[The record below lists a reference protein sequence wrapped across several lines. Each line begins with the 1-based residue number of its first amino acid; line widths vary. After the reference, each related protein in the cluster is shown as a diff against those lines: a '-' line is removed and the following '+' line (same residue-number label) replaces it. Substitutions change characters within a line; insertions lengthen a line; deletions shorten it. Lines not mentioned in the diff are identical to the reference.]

1 MTTVAAGLRAR
12 PVASFFALALALSW
26 ALWVP
31 TIAFAPP
38 GVATLGVVVGSF
50 GPAVAGLLVTRAL
63 GDDVRRWVTGM
74 VRWRRPL
81 REYLLAFAGP
91 PAVGA
96 VVVGVLLAAGGSLTL
111 ARLPPLYLLP
121 VTFLFVLL
129 VGGGNEEPGWRGFA
143 LPRLQATT
151 DPLTA
156 SLAIGAVWAVWHAPL
171 YLLEGGMYH
180 GRSFGWFA
188 VAVLAFAVLFTWL
201 YNAVEGSVLLCMVA
215 HASVNTFAGS
225 MPALVEGA
233 AVPANAA
240 LAATFSAA
248 ALAVLALAGRDLGRS
263 AGDPPGRRADA
274 SLLSGG
280 P

>member
-1 MTTVAAGLRAR
+1 MATLRAGLRAR

-31 TIAFAPP
+31 GIALAPP
-38 GVATLGVVVGSF
+38 GASTVVVVLGSF
-50 GPAVAGLLVTRAL
+50 GPTVAGLLVTRAL
-63 GDDVRRWVTGM
+63 GDDVRGWVVGM

-81 REYLLAFAGP
+81 REYALALAGP
-91 PAVGA
+91 PAGGA
-96 VVVGVLLAAGGSLTL
+96 VVVGVLLATGGSLTL
-111 ARLPPLYLLP
+111 ERLPPAYLLP
-121 VTFLFVLL
+121 AMFLFVLL

-143 LPRLQATT
+143 LPRLQVAT

-156 SLAIGAVWAVWHAPL
+156 SLAIGAVWALWHAPL

-180 GRSFGWFA
+180 GQPFGWFA
-188 VAVLAFAVLFTWL
+188 VAVVAFAVLFTWL

-240 LAATFSAA
+240 LAGTFTVAA
-248 ALAVLALAGRDLGRS
+248 VGVLAVAGRDLGRS
-263 AGDPPGRRADA
+263 ASEGARRRADA

>member
-1 MTTVAAGLRAR
+1 MSTLTGGLRAR
-12 PVASFFALALALSW
+12 PVASFFALTLLLSW

-31 TIAFAPP
+31 AIVLAPP
-38 GVATLGVVVGSF
+38 GLVTPAVVVGSF

-63 GDDVRRWVTGM
+63 GADVRAWAVGM
-74 VRWRRPL
+74 VRWRRPI
-81 REYLLAFAGP
+81 RAYALALAGP

-111 ARLPPLYLLP
+111 ERLPPLYLLP
-121 VTFLFVLL
+121 VMFVFVLL
-129 VGGGNEEPGWRGFA
+129 LGGGNEEPGWRGFA
-143 LPRLQATT
+143 LPRLQAAT
-151 DPLTA
+151 DPLVA

-171 YLLEGGMYH
+171 YLLADGMYY

-188 VAVLAFAVLFTWL
+188 VAVLAFGVLFTWL
-201 YNAVEGSVLLCMVA
+201 YNAVDGSVLLCMVA
-215 HASVNTFAGS
+215 HASVNTFAGT

-240 LAATFSAA
+240 LAATFTAA
-248 ALAVLALAGRDLGRS
+248 AVAVLAVAGRDLGLSS
-263 AGDPPGRRADA
+263 ADGTRRPGDA